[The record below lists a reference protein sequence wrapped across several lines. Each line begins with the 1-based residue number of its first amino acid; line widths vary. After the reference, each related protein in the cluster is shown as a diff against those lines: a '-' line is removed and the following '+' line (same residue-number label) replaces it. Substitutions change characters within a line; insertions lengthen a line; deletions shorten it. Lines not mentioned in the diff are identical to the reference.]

1 MIEKVKQT
9 IQQAGSAIKEQAV
22 SLGDAAKAKGN
33 AILDEWISNIPNLEK
48 QGLATTYFSVGLSI
62 SPVLEVELQGKAEDF
77 TLERLNEIIEEV
89 KLSTP
94 QRLVF
99 NSIKTTA
106 QLRERAELDPIDP
119 LTVRV
124 KVRLSP
130 EINVSY
136 GIPICE

>member
-1 MIEKVKQT
+1 MIEKFKQT

-22 SLGDAAKAKGN
+22 SIGDAAKAKGN
-33 AILDEWISNIPNLEK
+33 AIIDEWIFNIPNLEK
-48 QGLATTYFSVGLSI
+48 YGLKTTYFSVGLSI
-62 SPVLEVELQGKAEDF
+62 SPVLEIELQGNAAEF
-77 TLERLNEIIEEV
+77 TLERIAEIQEEV

-94 QRLVF
+94 LRLVF

-106 QLRERAELDPIDP
+106 QLRQRADLVPIDP
-119 LTVRV
+119 LTVRI
-124 KVRLSP
+124 KVRISP